1 MIEGLVAGTL
11 SGDPESRMGKGDSA
25 FVVARLRAHNAENEP
40 VVINVIAFVPEV
52 CTALLALRE
61 GDAVSLA
68 GGLSPRVWQ
77 DRQGN
82 TRPAMDMVAQ
92 RLLAVNA

>member
-11 SGDPESRMGKGDSA
+11 SGDPEKRSGKGGSE
-25 FVVARLRAHNAENEP
+25 FVVARLRAHSSDNEP
-40 VVINVIAFVPEV
+40 VVVNVIAFASEV
-52 CTALLALRE
+52 SERLLAMRE

-68 GGLSPRVWQ
+68 GSLSPRVWQ

-82 TRPAMDMVAQ
+82 HRPALDLVAS
-92 RLLAVNA
+92 RMLAVSE